1 MSQQVTNFA
10 RFYATFNRLEYRGD
24 KEELKQLMVLRFTK
38 DRTSSLREMTQS
50 EYVELCNA
58 IEQMAGTALHEQY
71 VKLKKKKRSAVLHQ
85 MQIYG
90 VDTTSWEIVD
100 RFCLNPRI
108 AGKQFRYLEIEELEQ
123 LYKKLK
129 MMIKKH
135 NEQ

>member
-1 MSQQVTNFA
+1 MSQQITNFA
-10 RFYATFNRLEYRGD
+10 RFYATFNRLEYRDD

-50 EYVELCNA
+50 EYMELCNA

-90 VDTTSWEIVD
+90 VDTTNWEIVD
-100 RFCLNPRI
+100 KFCLNPRI
-108 AGKQFRYLEIEELEQ
+108 TGKKFRDLEIEELEQ

-129 MMIKKH
+129 MMIKKQ

>member
-1 MSQQVTNFA
+1 MSQQITNFA

-38 DRTSSLREMTQS
+38 DRTSSLREMTQY
-50 EYVELCNA
+50 EYMELCNA

-135 NEQ
+135 NEK

>member
-38 DRTSSLREMTQS
+38 DRTSSLREMTLP
-50 EYVELCNA
+50 EYMELCSA

-90 VDTTSWEIVD
+90 VDTTSWETVD
-100 RFCLNPRI
+100 RFCLNTRI

>member
-1 MSQQVTNFA
+1 MSQQITNFA

-50 EYVELCNA
+50 EYMELCNA

-90 VDTTSWEIVD
+90 VDTTNWEIVD
-100 RFCLNPRI
+100 KFCLNPRI
-108 AGKQFRYLEIEELEQ
+108 TGKKFRDLEIEELEQ

-129 MMIKKH
+129 MMIKKQ

>member
-1 MSQQVTNFA
+1 MSQQITNFA

-50 EYVELCNA
+50 EYMELCNA

-90 VDTTSWEIVD
+90 VDTTNWENVD
-100 RFCLNPRI
+100 KFCLNPRI
-108 AGKQFRYLEIEELEQ
+108 TGKKFRELEIEELEQ

-129 MMIKKH
+129 MMIKKQ

>member
-38 DRTSSLREMTQS
+38 DRTSSLREMTLP
-50 EYVELCNA
+50 EYMDLCNA

>member
-1 MSQQVTNFA
+1 MSQQITNFA

-38 DRTSSLREMTQS
+38 DRTPSLREMTQS
-50 EYVELCNA
+50 EYMELCNA

-90 VDTTSWEIVD
+90 VDTTNWENVD
-100 RFCLNPRI
+100 KFCLNPRI
-108 AGKQFRYLEIEELEQ
+108 TGKKFRELEIEELEQ

-129 MMIKKH
+129 MMIKKQ

>member
-1 MSQQVTNFA
+1 MSQQITNFA

-50 EYVELCNA
+50 EYMELCNA

-90 VDTTSWEIVD
+90 VDTTSWETVD

>member
-1 MSQQVTNFA
+1 MSQQITNFA
-10 RFYATFNRLEYRGD
+10 RFYAIFNRLEYRGD

-50 EYVELCNA
+50 EYMELCNA

-90 VDTTSWEIVD
+90 VDTTNWEIVD
-100 RFCLNPRI
+100 KFCLNPRI
-108 AGKQFRYLEIEELEQ
+108 TGKKFRYLEIEELEQ

-129 MMIKKH
+129 MMIKKQ

>member
-1 MSQQVTNFA
+1 MKQEVTNFA
-10 RFYATFNRLEYRGD
+10 RFYATFNRLECRGD

-38 DRTSSLREMTQS
+38 DRTSSLREMTLP
-50 EYVELCNA
+50 EYQELCNA
-58 IEQMAGTALHEQY
+58 IEQMAGTTLHEQY

>member
-1 MSQQVTNFA
+1 MSQQITNFA

-50 EYVELCNA
+50 EYMELCNA

-90 VDTTSWEIVD
+90 VDTTNWEIVD

>member
-1 MSQQVTNFA
+1 MSQQITNFA

-50 EYVELCNA
+50 EYMELCNA

-90 VDTTSWEIVD
+90 VDTTNWEIVD
-100 RFCLNPRI
+100 KFCLNPRI
-108 AGKQFRYLEIEELEQ
+108 TGKKFRDLEIEELEL

-129 MMIKKH
+129 MMIKKQ

>member
-1 MSQQVTNFA
+1 MSQQITNFA

-38 DRTSSLREMTQS
+38 DRTSSLREMTLS